1 MRLPVLLLAAA
12 LAMSAHPALAALQC
26 TANDTDASILASPD
40 PDDTH
45 PDWDGDNKIGL
56 AWTLAVKRTVKNA
69 SGVFYQGDLIS
80 PRGGVVTKGV
90 FVVKEEW
97 TCE

>member
-1 MRLPVLLLAAA
+1 MNYHWNWKIFWELA
-12 LAMSAHPALAALQC
+12 P
-26 TANDTDASILASPD
+26 DASGSYMGTLV
-40 PDDTH
+40 
-45 PDWDGDNKIGL
+45 NGL
-56 AWTLAVKRTVKNA
+56 AWTLAVRHTVKNA
-69 SGVFYQGDLIS
+69 SGVYYQGDLIS